1 MKTIKQIA
9 DEIGIDKQ
17 KVYRYIKK
25 NHINDVHL
33 DAGVMYIDDVIEKLV
48 IEYFCVYE
56 VHHESHQN
64 HINEKEND
72 VLIEML
78 KKELDSKNEQILN
91 MQKLLDQEQQLRMIV
106 EQKNLLLEEKV
117 NAKVEHES
125 DLEEIEV
132 VEEKPSLWKRF
143 FGNKN

>member
-17 KVYRYIKK
+17 KIYRYIKK
-25 NHINDVHL
+25 EHINDVHRE
-33 DAGVMYIDDVIEKLV
+33 AGVMYIDDALESIISKEFIEN
-48 IEYFCVYE
+48 E
-56 VHHESHQN
+56 VHHDVNQK
-64 HINEKEND
+64 HINEAEND

-91 MQKLLDQEQQLRMIV
+91 MQKLLDQEQQLRMII

-117 NAKVEHES
+117 DDDIEFKS
-125 DLEEIEV
+125 DLEQFEGK
-132 VEEKPSLWKRF
+132 EKISLWKRIF
-143 FGNKN
+143 KNKN